1 MIHTLYCIFGLHQPR
16 LKLRPNHFIRS
27 HRLKRHHSAG
37 HPPAYIL
44 CIRAVEVLLLLVN
57 AWNTGRRVIAE
68 RQAGIKKPTTNQGVT
83 LYWNKRMEYFH

>member
-1 MIHTLYCIFGLHQPR
+1 MYFRFTPVG
-16 LKLRPNHFIRS
+16 LKLRPDNLIGGHGF
-27 HRLKRHHSAG
+27 KRHHTAG
-37 HPPAYIL
+37 HSAADIL
-44 CIRAVEVLLLLVN
+44 RIRAVEVLLLLVN